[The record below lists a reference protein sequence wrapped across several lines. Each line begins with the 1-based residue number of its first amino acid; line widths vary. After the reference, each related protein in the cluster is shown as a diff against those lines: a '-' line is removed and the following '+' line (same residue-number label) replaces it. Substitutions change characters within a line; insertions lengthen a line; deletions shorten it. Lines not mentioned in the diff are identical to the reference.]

1 MKRFCE
7 DRKDGVSPY
16 DRKMN
21 LENELINCKSRI
33 QQLETA
39 NRRLEIQ
46 QKNYQ
51 NELKEKQAELDSFED
66 RYNKRIIKCKV
77 LEFD

>member
-1 MKRFCE
+1 MKRIFE
-7 DRKDGVSPY
+7 DRKDSVSPH

-21 LENELINCKSRI
+21 LENEFINCKSRI

-46 QKNYQ
+46 KKNYQ